1 MGTTP
6 RPRLPIALPGGHF
19 MGLAPLD
26 VWARLLWVCRFRVR
40 PRYWPRLAAA
50 VATSV
55 LATAITLPE
64 RVLLWP
70 WLAWRFR
77 GREARF
83 VPRRDVVV
91 VLGYFRSGT
100 THLHNLLATHPD
112 VVTPRWVQAMSP
124 QGFWLSW
131 AFLGWAL
138 VPFLPNTRPQDGV
151 AFGPDWPAED
161 DFAHNNW
168 ALASSLPGRLVL
180 VRERERW
187 GRFDSLEGLTS
198 GELGRWRRAAA
209 AFAWKVSA
217 GRGGRTLALKS
228 PSHTGR
234 VRELDRLFG
243 GRVRFVHIM
252 RRAEDVVRSNV
263 AMHRRLVGQ
272 VLQALPGDEALHERI
287 VAEYVEAER
296 RFLRDARELGL
307 GPDRLVRMRYEGLVG
322 EPMAELERVCRSLGL
337 RWDETVRARAERYIL
352 AVGEYRATRHKG
364 VSADPRLEAIERE
377 LAAGVPEL
385 GSVRESRGGNGAG
398 VRVAPRRMLG
408 VIGGVIGAAA
418 GLSVWFLAA
427 HYTENRL
434 DSLAWPVG
442 AIAGSLA
449 VRLAGRGDWRLG
461 VWAAV
466 ATMVAYAAS
475 VWFLPE
481 VASGWTG
488 QDRLRNIRTEFGG
501 LHGAYLWMLFGLLA
515 SYRFASRAFVRP
527 PGMG

>member
-1 MGTTP
+1 
-6 RPRLPIALPGGHF
+6 

-26 VWARLLWVCRFRVR
+26 VWARLLWACRFRVG
-40 PRYWPRLAAA
+40 PRYWVRLAAA

-55 LATAITLPE
+55 AATAITLPE
-64 RVLLWP
+64 RAALWA

-83 VPRRDVVV
+83 VPGRDAVV

-180 VRERERW
+180 VRERARW
-187 GRFDSLEGLTS
+187 GRFDSLDGLSEG
-198 GELGRWRRAAA
+198 ERARWRRAAA

-217 GRGGRTLALKS
+217 GRRGKALVLKS

-243 GRVRFVHIM
+243 GRVRFVHIS
-252 RRAEDVVRSNV
+252 RRAEEVVRSNV
-263 AMHRRLVGQ
+263 AMHRRLEGQ
-272 VLQALPGDEALHERI
+272 SLQPLPDDDALRGRI
-287 VAEYVEAER
+287 VEEYVEAER
-296 RFLRDARELGL
+296 RFLREARELGL
-307 GPDRLVRMRYEGLVG
+307 GPQRLVWLRYDGLVSA
-322 EPMAELERVCRSLGL
+322 PTAELERVCRAVGL
-337 RWDETVRARAERYIL
+337 RWDDEVRGRAERYL
-352 AVGEYRATRHKG
+352 GAVGAYRASRHEEG
-364 VSADPRLEAIERE
+364 GGDPRLAALERE
-377 LAAGVPEL
+377 LEEGMEGVDRKDLQGPAP
-385 GSVRESRGGNGAG
+385 SRGDSAPPGAG
-398 VRVAPRRMLG
+398 GRRVRGALAAVVGASAALG
-408 VIGGVIGAAA
+408 V
-418 GLSVWFLAA
+418 WFIAA
-427 HYTENRL
+427 HATGNRF

-442 AIAGSLA
+442 AMAGSAA
-449 VRLAGRGDWRLG
+449 VKVAGRGDWRLG
-461 VWAAV
+461 VSAVV
-466 ATMVAYAAS
+466 ATLAAYAAS
-475 VWFLPE
+475 VWFLPQ
-481 VASGWTG
+481 VASGWVG
-488 QDRLRNIRTEFGG
+488 ADRLSNIRTEFGG
-501 LHGAYLWMLFGLLA
+501 VNNTWMWMLFGLLA
-515 SYRFASRAFVRP
+515 AYRFASRAFVRP